1 MVFIERDKMFN
12 DFQFFKNTREIH
24 KSCVCVCVCVCVC
37 IHILEICLKLITAM
51 RTNTLANFCIL
62 NY

>member
-12 DFQFFKNTREIH
+12 DFQFF
-24 KSCVCVCVCVCVC
+24 CVCVCVCVC